1 MANNIELTVL
11 AEDADEKALHK
22 FIDDLQRLKDL
33 PSSKI
38 DVDKISASTF
48 RVLLRFP
55 LNIFDR
61 SVSQFMA
68 MLFGEIPFMRAFGK
82 ARFEDLTLPAE
93 VYTWFQGPAFGA
105 ASVLERFGAAEPPL
119 LVAIIKPSLDL
130 EGSVGDLEQ
139 RMRQPVAGGFH
150 AAKDDEMQGDFANLS
165 LRTRLELASRNR
177 GYIPAVNLDDMSA
190 FHKVLQQEKLGMVL
204 MNPTIVGFP
213 ALHELRKHTKVPMLG
228 HLSMHGI
235 YATSFSHRIY
245 GQLHRL
251 FGCDAF
257 ISPIGETHYYR
268 ATKAEELEIAK
279 VLTDE
284 LPIAKTLP
292 MLTGGGSMSNL
303 ASIMTPYETAK
314 VSYGIVLGGLIFNS
328 DKPPQAM
335 AEAVVQKVA
344 ETKQELRRK
353 A

>member
-1 MANNIELTVL
+1 MANIELTVL
-11 AEDADEKALHK
+11 AEEAEQKALHK

-38 DVDKISASTF
+38 DVDKMSASAF
-48 RVLLRFP
+48 KVHLRFP

-61 SVSQFMA
+61 SVGQFMA

-93 VYTWFQGPAFGA
+93 VYSWFQGPAFGA
-105 ASVLERFGAAEPPL
+105 TSVLERFGAAEPPL

-130 EGSVGDLEQ
+130 EGSVANLEQ

-150 AAKDDEMQGDFANLS
+150 AAKDDEMQGDFANLP
-165 LRTRLELASRNR
+165 LQARLALASRNR
-177 GYIPAVNLDDMSA
+177 HYIPAVNLDDMSA
-190 FHKVLQQEKLGMVL
+190 FHKVLQREELGMVL

-213 ALHELRKHTKVPMLG
+213 ALHQLRKHTKVPILG

-251 FGCDAF
+251 FGCDAL
-257 ISPIGETHYYR
+257 ISPIGDTHYYR
-268 ATKAEELEIAK
+268 ASKAEEAEIVEA
-279 VLTDE
+279 LTSE
-284 LPIAKTLP
+284 LPVAKTLP

-314 VSYGIVLGGLIFNS
+314 VPYGIVLGGLIFNS
-328 DKPPQAM
+328 DRPPQIM
-335 AEAVVQKVA
+335 AQSVVQKVA
-344 ETKQELRRK
+344 ETKKELRSK

>member
-1 MANNIELTVL
+1 MANNIELTVV
-11 AEDADEKALHK
+11 AENADEKALHK

-38 DVDKISASTF
+38 DVDKISDSSF

-82 ARFEDLTLPAE
+82 ALFEDLTLPAE
-93 VYTWFQGPAFGA
+93 VYSWFQGPAFGA
-105 ASVLERFGAAEPPL
+105 TSVLERFGAAEPPL

-130 EGSVGDLEQ
+130 EGSAVDLEQ

-165 LRTRLELASRNR
+165 LQARLALASNNR
-177 GYIPAVNLDDMSA
+177 CYIPAVNLDDMSA

-268 ATKAEELEIAK
+268 ASKAEELEIVK

-303 ASIMTPYETAK
+303 ASIMAPYESAK
-314 VSYGIVLGGLIFNS
+314 VPYGIVLGGLIFNS
-328 DKPPQAM
+328 EKPPQTM
-335 AEAVVQKVA
+335 ARAVVEKVA
-344 ETKQELRRK
+344 ETKKELRSK

>member
-1 MANNIELTVL
+1 MANTIELTVL

-314 VSYGIVLGGLIFNS
+314 VPYGIVLGGLIFNS

-335 AEAVVQKVA
+335 AEAVVRKVA